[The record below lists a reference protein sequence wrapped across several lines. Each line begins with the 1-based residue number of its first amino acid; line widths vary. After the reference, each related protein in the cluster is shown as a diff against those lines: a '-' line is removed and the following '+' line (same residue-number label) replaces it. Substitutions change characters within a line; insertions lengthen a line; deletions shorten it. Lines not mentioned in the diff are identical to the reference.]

1 MECLIENGLEEVS
14 KLSERIAEKPLT
26 LYIGYDADTKTVSGS
41 FKQSKV
47 VGDIVAF
54 VRRPIGT
61 EALAKIV
68 TAGFT
73 AVSMEKSLEV
83 PKNQGECSSEE
94 LKQLCHE
101 NGYDEKYYSDLIMGA
116 YLWKAYM
123 GRHASSQDGNDAR
136 VYLSFN
142 GNCYC
147 KDNPKKTLWFYD
159 THVRAGDAYIGNT
172 LPAAFAECSIYT
184 IAAAMIRVFNAK
196 KDALFAI
203 KDYARNGGNAA

>member
-1 MECLIENGLEEVS
+1 MECLIENGLEEVA
-14 KLSERIAEKPLT
+14 KLSERLTEKPLT

-41 FKQSKV
+41 FKQNKLANE
-47 VGDIVAF
+47 IVAF
-54 VRRPIGT
+54 VRRPVDE
-61 EALAKIV
+61 EALAAIV

-83 PKNQGECSSEE
+83 PKNQSEYSSEE
-94 LKQLCHE
+94 LKQLCRE
-101 NGYDEKYYSDLIMGA
+101 NGYDEKYYSDLIMGS

-123 GRHASSQDGNDAR
+123 SRHTSLQDDKDAR
-136 VYLSFN
+136 LYLSFN

-147 KDNPKKTLWFYD
+147 KDNPKKSFWFYD
-159 THVRAGDAYIGNT
+159 TNVRAGDAYIGNT
-172 LPAAFAECSIYT
+172 LPAAFADCSIYT

-203 KDYARNGGNAA
+203 KDFARSGGSTA